1 MGPRSCERGNRH
13 WLRPATLAA
22 HRFNGA
28 ALVRA
33 RKSVTGTAAPPVLDP
48 SFNGAA
54 LVRARK
60 SPGEQIPRA
69 RLTALQWGRARASAE
84 MPSFGFSLSHH
95 PMLQWGRARASA
107 EIAVHRAINKRF
119 SVASMGPRSCER
131 GNPVSTDPDDLSELL
146 QWGRA
151 RASAEIRCGFPSRH
165 AHFNGFNGAA
175 LVRARKWPG
184 CKQLGLRRRNNRFRA
199 AAIFNLLTNWACRFL
214 FILLCVLRPCLQ
226 RCERL
231 AVVRC
236 HVAARTLAHG

>member
-1 MGPRSCERGNRH
+1 MGPRSCERGNAFIWFFSFPSSNASMGPRSCERGN
-13 WLRPATLAA
+13 LTTMVLARLEA
-22 HRFNGA
+22 RCFNGA

-33 RKSVTGTAAPPVLDP
+33 RKSRFTGQAIKGL
-48 SFNGAA
+48 
-54 LVRARK
+54 
-60 SPGEQIPRA
+60 
-69 RLTALQWGRARASAE
+69 AS
-84 MPSFGFSLSHH
+84 
-95 PMLQWGRARASA
+95 
-107 EIAVHRAINKRF
+107 
-119 SVASMGPRSCER
+119 
-131 GNPVSTDPDDLSELL
+131 L

-151 RASAEIRCGFPSRH
+151 RASAEIRS
-165 AHFNGFNGAA
+165 AQTLMTYLSGFNGAA

>member
-1 MGPRSCERGNRH
+1 MGPRSCERGNR
-13 WLRPATLAA
+13 LPGASGVKGRLC
-22 HRFNGA
+22 FNGA

-33 RKSVTGTAAPPVLDP
+33 RKSAA
-48 SFNGAA
+48 
-54 LVRARK
+54 
-60 SPGEQIPRA
+60 SPGWMAA
-69 RLTALQWGRARASAE
+69 RSG
-84 MPSFGFSLSHH
+84 
-95 PMLQWGRARASA
+95 
-107 EIAVHRAINKRF
+107 
-119 SVASMGPRSCER
+119 ASMGPRSCER
-131 GNPVSTDPDDLSELL
+131 GNRTDRR
-146 QWGRA
+146 RA
-151 RASAEIRCGFPSRH
+151 ALADYR
-165 AHFNGFNGAA
+165 FNGAA

>member
-1 MGPRSCERGNRH
+1 MGPRSCERGNSKN
-13 WLRPATLAA
+13 
-22 HRFNGA
+22 F
-28 ALVRA
+28 VA
-33 RKSVTGTAAPPVLDP
+33 RQRIYFG
-48 SFNGAA
+48 FNGAA

-95 PMLQWGRARASA
+95 PM
-107 EIAVHRAINKRF
+107 
-119 SVASMGPRSCER
+119 
-131 GNPVSTDPDDLSELL
+131 L

>member
-1 MGPRSCERGNRH
+1 MDCY
-13 WLRPATLAA
+13 
-22 HRFNGA
+22 
-28 ALVRA
+28 
-33 RKSVTGTAAPPVLDP
+33 
-48 SFNGAA
+48 
-54 LVRARK
+54 
-60 SPGEQIPRA
+60 
-69 RLTALQWGRARASAE
+69 
-84 MPSFGFSLSHH
+84 
-95 PMLQWGRARASA
+95 
-107 EIAVHRAINKRF
+107 
-119 SVASMGPRSCER
+119 
-131 GNPVSTDPDDLSELL
+131 LL

-151 RASAEIRCGFPSRH
+151 RASAEILLRAIYLKLSRLC
-165 AHFNGFNGAA
+165 FNGAALVRARKLADQDGQWLARSASMGPRSCERGNVKMVTLIERAYCSLQWGRARASAEIVPVRAHRRRERCFNGAA

>member
-1 MGPRSCERGNRH
+1 MKLFELQWGRARASAEILLPSAAVLRPLVLQWGRARASAEIRKILLPDNAFISASMGPRSCERGNRH

-107 EIAVHRAINKRF
+107 EI
-119 SVASMGPRSCER
+119 
-131 GNPVSTDPDDLSELL
+131 
-146 QWGRA
+146 
-151 RASAEIRCGFPSRH
+151 
-165 AHFNGFNGAA
+165 
-175 LVRARKWPG
+175 
-184 CKQLGLRRRNNRFRA
+184 
-199 AAIFNLLTNWACRFL
+199 
-214 FILLCVLRPCLQ
+214 
-226 RCERL
+226 
-231 AVVRC
+231 
-236 HVAARTLAHG
+236 